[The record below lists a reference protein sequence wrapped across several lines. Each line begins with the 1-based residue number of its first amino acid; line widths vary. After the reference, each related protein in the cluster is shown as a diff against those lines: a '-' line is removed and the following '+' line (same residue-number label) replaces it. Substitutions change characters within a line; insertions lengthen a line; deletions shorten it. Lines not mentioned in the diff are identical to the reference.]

1 MSRLRLS
8 VNMGAGDVGIYYL
21 KEPKSVVGVHGSTVN
36 CWVDD
41 NYEGRS
47 QITNAGDVGEPTPT

>member
-8 VNMGAGDVGIYYL
+8 VTLGAGVVGVYYL
-21 KEPKSVVGVHGSTVN
+21 KEPKSVVGLYGSLVN

-41 NYEGRS
+41 NYVGGVEIS
-47 QITNAGDVGEPTPT
+47 NAGDVGEPTPT

>member
-8 VNMGAGDVGIYYL
+8 VTLGAGDVGVYYL
-21 KEPKSVVGVHGSTVN
+21 KEPKSVVGLYGSSVN

-41 NYEGRS
+41 NYAGRVEIS
-47 QITNAGDVGEPTPT
+47 NAGDVGEPTPT